1 MPVRKKR
8 ASRGSTSAL
17 APLKTPQTEKLVE
30 IYEKPGHL
38 IRRLHQIST
47 SIFVEQAKAFDLT
60 QVQYAS
66 LVALEHCPGID
77 QAQLGKAVAFDR
89 TTGSVVVRRLV
100 EKGLLDRKKRNGRKS
115 ALYLT
120 GAGRGLIQAMRAR
133 MGAVDRLLLK
143 PLSDDE
149 RITFMRLLAKVVLGN
164 NALGRAAHDLSAH
177 PMSD

>member
-1 MPVRKKR
+1 MPVRRQR
-8 ASRGSTSAL
+8 ARKSGSEDAT
-17 APLKTPQTEKLVE
+17 PLSPPNLQKLIE

-47 SIFVEQAKAFDLT
+47 SIFIEQAKSFDLT
-60 QVQYAS
+60 QVQYAT

-77 QAQLGKAVAFDR
+77 QAQLGKAVALDR

-100 EKGLLDRKKRNGRKS
+100 EKGLIDRKKRNGRKS

-143 PLSDDE
+143 PLSQEE
-149 RITFMRLLAKVVLGN
+149 RGVFMQLLVKIVLGN
-164 NALGRAAHDLSAH
+164 NELGRAPHDLSAH
-177 PMSD
+177 PLYN